1 MLIPHTVDATPQVYI
16 QPFVENAI
24 IHGLKHK
31 IEGGGILTIR
41 FRLEH
46 ESIVCEV
53 EDNGVGRKK
62 AAEYEAGIRKDH
74 KSAALDITRERLA
87 QMNEPGKPKSSVEI
101 IDLEDAEGNPLGTKV
116 VIRIGNVVFE

>member
-1 MLIPHTVDATPQVYI
+1 MLI

-31 IEGGGILTIR
+31 IEGGGELHIR
-41 FRLEH
+41 FLLEG
-46 ESIVCEV
+46 EENGTNGNQRCLVVEV

-74 KSAALDITRERLA
+74 KSAALEITTERLA
-87 QMNEPGKPKSSVEI
+87 QMNERGKPKSSMEI
-101 IDLEDAEGNPLGTKV
+101 IDLEDEIGNSLGTRV